1 MSIHVERRQA
11 MPDDMALLDRHW
23 LSPRWHAA
31 LTSIAMFFLL
41 FVLACGLLLSAAAIV
56 LGMENPLRSLGID
69 VDFDFVPNLWQKV
82 LLIAALWGPVFIVPA
97 MLAVRRYQ
105 HVKAQRLE
113 VWNDR
118 HEGGIEVIDAAAAAY
133 TTVQSGHSLIHLHLF
148 EVRPGDVLCLASDNY
163 ALAKQRA
170 VLMDELDAQEDDLSY
185 EDAEAFMEARLP
197 VFPSTRFT
205 VHRWHHTGIVVRLD
219 PQGEPLA
226 PARVVHLH
234 DLPSNV
240 ARALE
245 PMWLRDSGW
254 VAMELQPLR

>member
-11 MPDDMALLDRHW
+11 TPDDMAMLERQW
-23 LSPRWHAA
+23 LSPRWYAA
-31 LTSIAMFFLL
+31 LTSLVAFFLCFL
-41 FVLACGLLLSAAAIV
+41 LAYGLLLAMVAIM
-56 LGMENPLRSLGID
+56 LGMANLLRAMGID
-69 VDFDFVPNLWQKV
+69 VDFVPTPWQSV
-82 LLIAALWGPVFIVPA
+82 LLIAALWGPVILVPA

-118 HEGGIEVIDAAAAAY
+118 HEGGIEVIDVDAAAY

-148 EVRPGDVLCLASDNY
+148 EVRPGDVLCLASDNH

-170 VLMDELDAQEDDLSY
+170 ALMDELDAQEDDLSD
-185 EDAEAFMEARLP
+185 EDAEAFMDARLP
-197 VFPSTRFT
+197 AFPATRFT
-205 VHRWHHTGIVVRLD
+205 LHRWRHTGIVVRLESHGG
-219 PQGEPLA
+219 PQA
-226 PARVVHLH
+226 PARVVHQR
-234 DLPSNV
+234 DLPSNA